1 MDIKTVI
8 CILAICIGTDG
19 GMQPDEVN
27 KLKEIIK
34 NLTSVKLNFAEIR
47 KEMDRFHECQ
57 CVNGRKN
64 EPMPKISE
72 IVKFQLESAL
82 YEFQFHL
89 DDGVLNTNKGIK
101 DTKQRIRNKIDRSM
115 NYTKVSATKSSI
127 KISLYMRIHTTKSYD
142 TIYLCNKLYFRI
154 ECENIEPR

>member
-1 MDIKTVI
+1 METKTLI
-8 CILAICIGTDG
+8 YILCICIGADG
-19 GMQPDEVN
+19 SLQPDEVK

-57 CVNGRKN
+57 CVNGRKS

-72 IVKFQLESAL
+72 IVKFQVGSARV
-82 YEFQFHL
+82 EFQFHL

-101 DTKQRIRNKIDRSM
+101 NAKQRIRNKFDRSL
-115 NYTKVSATKSSI
+115 NYTKVRAYKLLI
-127 KISLYMRIHTTKSYD
+127 AIPLYMRNHTQPQYT
-142 TIYLCNKLYFRI
+142 
-154 ECENIEPR
+154 